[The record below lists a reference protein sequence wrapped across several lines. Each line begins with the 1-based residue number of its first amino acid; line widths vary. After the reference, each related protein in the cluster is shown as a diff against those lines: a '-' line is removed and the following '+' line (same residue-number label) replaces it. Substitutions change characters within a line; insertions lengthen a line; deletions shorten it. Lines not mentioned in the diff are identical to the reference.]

1 MSGNDGGRREDEEL
15 NDISPF
21 STAGSVPPPSAN
33 PLDAIM
39 AAGTP
44 GAGRSPS
51 FGAQQ
56 SPQYLRYNTRG
67 RAWHERMFANAG
79 MMYLSGPCACFGPPA
94 AVRRPRAPPRRRRG
108 GKSPKFSRNAP

>member
-15 NDISPF
+15 HDTSPF
-21 STAGSVPPPSAN
+21 AGAGSVPPPSAN
-33 PLDAIM
+33 PLDAITIS
-39 AAGTP
+39 GTP
-44 GAGRSPS
+44 NAGRASS

-79 MMYLSGPCACFGPPA
+79 MMYLSGPCACCGPPA
-94 AVRRPRAPPRRRRG
+94 AVSPPLALPRRHRG
-108 GKSPKFSRNAP
+108 AMPHESGCNPP